1 MVHRLLLLRHAK
13 SSWDE
18 PSLADHERPL
28 AKRGRKAAVQ
38 VGEYLRAADLTP
50 DLVVCS
56 TARRTR
62 QTWKRLALEGPEVRL
77 EDAMYGATAGELAG
91 LAGELPETVKTV
103 LFIGHNPGMGDFAV
117 RLCGAAVSTDVRRL
131 LEKFPTAAL
140 AVFETD
146 GPWRQLVTGHTDLV
160 AYRTPRD
167 SSG

>member
-28 AKRGRKAAVQ
+28 AKRGRKAAAR

-91 LAGELPETVKTV
+91 LAVELPETAKSV
-103 LFIGHNPGMGDFAV
+103 LFIGHNPGISELV
-117 RLCGAAVSTDVRRL
+117 RLLAAQHGVGELTTGAMCSLALTTD
-131 LEKFPTAAL
+131 KWSIAAAAL
-140 AVFETD
+140 
-146 GPWRQLVTGHTDLV
+146 VTEVQSEAPQPSLFGLW
-160 AYRTPRD
+160 A
-167 SSG
+167 

>member
-91 LAGELPETVKTV
+91 
-103 LFIGHNPGMGDFAV
+103 HNPGMGDFAV
-117 RLCGAAVSTDVRRL
+117 RLCGAAVSTDARRL

-167 SSG
+167 ASS

>member
-1 MVHRLLLLRHAK
+1 MVHCLLLLRHAK

-18 PSLADHERPL
+18 PYLADHERPL
-28 AKRGRKAAVQ
+28 AKRGRKAAVR

-62 QTWKRLALEGPEVRL
+62 QTCKRLALEGPAVRL
-77 EDAMYGATAGELAG
+77 EDAMYGATVGELAA
-91 LAGELPETVKTV
+91 LAGELPETVKSA

-117 RLCGAAVSTDVRRL
+117 RLCGPAVSTDARRL

-146 GPWRQLVTGHTDLV
+146 GPWRQLVTGHTELV
-160 AYRTPRD
+160 TYRTPHD
-167 SSG
+167 SDG